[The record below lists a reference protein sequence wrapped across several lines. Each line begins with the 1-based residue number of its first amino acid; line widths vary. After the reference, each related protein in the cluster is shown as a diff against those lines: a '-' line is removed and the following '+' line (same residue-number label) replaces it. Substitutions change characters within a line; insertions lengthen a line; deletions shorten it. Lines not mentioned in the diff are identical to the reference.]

1 MELIKKDIVGI
12 ICGNVFENLICKA
25 LETRPGEL
33 AKYMCGLA
41 NSNGGYIIVGVEK
54 DNGVLN
60 LVGFQTEFNINT
72 VMSSA
77 IKKIEGVVCY
87 EYGYVNIGEKT
98 VFAVKVEKSQQKVL
112 IDNIYYC
119 YKNNGVDVKVDKE
132 EKGISTLFISYT
144 ECDAPIVDIIEG
156 KISEKLKDKVRI
168 SRYTELK
175 YKDSFKA
182 FMDTIQEHDFVLT
195 VVSDTYLKSQACMYE
210 VGETLKDHHYKDK
223 LLFVVLSDNERK
235 YYGEDAPKKIG
246 ADIYG
251 GAENRLNYIEFWK
264 EKYDKLNEMMKNIA
278 DYEATSEVTK
288 DLKIIGQIYRKD
300 MGEFLQFLSD
310 ENGKSF
316 HKLYENDFSE
326 IIEWIEP

>member
-60 LVGFQTEFNINT
+60 VVGFQTEFNIHT

-144 ECDAPIVDIIEG
+144 ECDAPIVDIIEE
-156 KISEKLKDKVRI
+156 KISEKLKNKVRI

-182 FMDTIQEHDFVLT
+182 FMDTIQDHDFVLT

-251 GAENRLNYIEFWK
+251 GAENRLKYIEFWK
-264 EKYDKLNEMMKNIA
+264 EKYDKLNEIMINIA
-278 DYEATSEVTK
+278 DYEATSEAAK

-316 HKLYENDFSE
+316 QKLYKNDFTE